1 MADENKPAFYPRVG
15 NIKAK
20 NFKPAKP
27 MPFIDDPRA
36 MELPQ
41 FGEVDVGVASQ
52 QNLELGRRMVERE
65 NQLRRQREADRSPLE
80 KAAGALEAVRFMGSA
95 LTQAINSLPT
105 RMVHGDKA
113 AEKFM
118 EERMFKPEQPL
129 AYEYVQ
135 DVGNFLDRLETEYKI
150 PPILPEAVALQYL
163 TGPATAQAARAAGKG
178 AVKAGMALERRME
191 PVVKG
196 ALEQGGLPRE
206 MVMAMGQGTQSN
218 VIKSERGNWVV
229 DPKMG
234 DLYSRAGYKPDL
246 EQTFAELQQRYTPES
261 MANFDPNVRANVERS
276 ISETG
281 NAIAL
286 DKWIDSNVKNYV
298 KNEMG
303 TPSDPIRL
311 FIEKREAEIN
321 AKFELDQQRA
331 QRIAD
336 RAEAEP
342 DPRRKANLTR
352 QSAQMMEEAEI
363 NRDMAMKH
371 KSHLPPDL
379 QNPETM
385 WTPEELA
392 RTRKLEGFPE
402 EEIGK
407 TKSSQMWEQMADESI
422 YPSKARD
429 IQQYPAQIAKRNEA
443 YLKLADFEAKV
454 DQKLRD
460 KFLKAGVDE
469 DVLNRYLQNTLIT
482 EKAEVVG
489 EAKLGRKLYENV
501 GPLPSNQHFLEYA
514 SQSNPWVSKL
524 DPNTSVYSGDI
535 SGLNF
540 GHIIDVLKQ
549 DLAEKR
555 IRPEQL
561 NKMSMEQA
569 VRRTAEYDLERAQ
582 AMREAQIKNM
592 SGFPTYKEYPE
603 GYRWVELTNP
613 NAVPEGYVLPEGMKL
628 DTIDHPRYGL
638 LHTVSDPKGITQIE
652 ATDSPESAL
661 LRFYNRRGGEGYK
674 SLEDALKY
682 EGDTMGHCVGGYCPD
697 VASGNTKI
705 YSLRDSRGEPHV
717 TVEVEGKPSWF
728 TKAENIPDPSGKY
741 KNFYELIDN
750 ERNELAKQKGG
761 FGNTGESFEDT
772 ANRLAQQYS
781 LENVPSIIQ
790 IKGKQNLRPIEKYD
804 PYTQDFVQSG
814 NWDRV
819 FDLQNTG
826 LIDVKKSMIPWP
838 SGTQAEQIDN
848 LVGGLEGGTK
858 TPKYKSGE
866 EFLNKAQQELN
877 KRYITQKEYDDWLL
891 KQLTPDAPPAPEMK
905 RGGKVSISNN
915 PDTMMLEL
923 GNKRMKEGG
932 SENDT
937 KPFFGGAGTKKYA
950 AAKKRAEQG
959 DVNTLQD
966 PRTYA
971 TVAGFFGERP
981 DEMGFSVMHPD
992 YQGVREAA
1000 DPAFYAGTALGVA
1013 PLMKVFK
1020 APAMALGRAG
1030 ERYAEKVVPQIMERG
1045 GVGAD
1050 MLGGLAQGTRSY
1062 AYLPHTEKSPNP
1074 LVGTRYKTQYVG
1086 NLAPKFDFDVQA
1098 EQGSS
1103 VMSNPWDLTS
1113 RGEKVLEV
1121 SDIPMSNQMITEGGH
1136 DFARDLANI
1145 QANIGGASGRQ
1156 IAERMQDR
1164 VNDATFANLFD
1175 KGTGRVFTMPST
1187 MDVKGS
1193 HFSTMPTDL
1202 VMDIF
1207 QQAGLKPKDVE
1218 RITDDLRS
1226 FVFETEKGKFKNAAP
1241 VGSPEFMLQL
1251 RQGGKGFSAGDLRK
1265 GLMDRMSQK
1274 EYQKML
1280 GFNIE
1285 DVYGAIGD
1293 QSLKGLPKG
1302 FVGNTMI
1309 ETSPFAGLKPAT
1321 HQSYDTA
1328 NMGKYAGSMPS
1339 MPLELM
1345 MPDLFRA
1352 IEINYL
1358 KDPRYRKLTPL
1369 QLRTMIVNTIEK
1381 RGNVISQPIN
1391 QRVVDNVMRYKQGL
1405 AQGHFKPND
1414 YDSIMEF
1421 MRRTGGYKDGG
1432 AVHKAEGGEITGDDL
1447 IIEERPL

>member
-41 FGEVDVGVASQ
+41 YGDVDLSQ
-52 QNLELGRRMVERE
+52 PTKANLELGRRMTQRDAD
-65 NQLRRQREADRSPLE
+65 LKRQQSADTSPLE
-80 KAAGALEAVRFMGSA
+80 KAAGALQTVRLMGSA

-105 RMVHGDKA
+105 RIAKGDAA
-113 AEKFM
+113 AEQFM
-118 EERMFKPEQPL
+118 QDRMYKPEQPL
-129 AYEYVQ
+129 AYEYAG
-135 DVGNFLDRLETEYKI
+135 DVGDFLEKLETQYKL

-163 TGPATAQAARAAGKG
+163 TGPATSQAMRTAGRGAEQAGRAI
-178 AVKAGMALERRME
+178 ERRME

-196 ALEQGGLPRE
+196 ALERGGLPRE
-206 MVMAMGQGTQSN
+206 MVLGMGANTQSS
-218 VIKSERGNWVV
+218 VIKPPNGNWFGTSLPESMAEFKRNTAGGN
-229 DPKMG
+229 DP
-234 DLYSRAGYKPDL
+234 
-246 EQTFAELQQRYTPES
+246 AEMLRQMRERYTPEAL
-261 MANFDPNVRANVERS
+261 ANMQEGSRANIADNFTQLEKDVALNNWVERNL
-276 ISETG
+276 T
-281 NAIAL
+281 
-286 DKWIDSNVKNYV
+286 NYV
-298 KNEMG
+298 KKQMATPEDPVRKLAEEGIVHIPSNEVG
-303 TPSDPIRL
+303 VNRYRAPEHRNRYGGEQLGQSEAARAWEDASDV
-311 FIEKREAEIN
+311 AIN
-321 AKFELDQQRA
+321 APKV
-331 QRIAD
+331 
-336 RAEAEP
+336 
-342 DPRRKANLTR
+342 
-352 QSAQMMEEAEI
+352 
-363 NRDMAMKH
+363 
-371 KSHLPPDL
+371 
-379 QNPETM
+379 
-385 WTPEELA
+385 
-392 RTRKLEGFPE
+392 
-402 EEIGK
+402 EEIISPGFISRNPYVEK
-407 TKSSQMWEQMADESI
+407 LSPDERIYGLNSPASYSQEIKGLGFDHI
-422 YPSKARD
+422 
-429 IQQYPAQIAKRNEA
+429 
-443 YLKLADFEAKV
+443 L
-454 DQKLRD
+454 
-460 KFLKAGVDE
+460 
-469 DVLNRYLQNTLIT
+469 DVLREDIT
-482 EKAEVVG
+482 
-489 EAKLGRKLYENV
+489 
-501 GPLPSNQHFLEYA
+501 
-514 SQSNPWVSKL
+514 
-524 DPNTSVYSGDI
+524 SG
-535 SGLNF
+535 
-540 GHIIDVLKQ
+540 
-549 DLAEKR
+549 R

-561 NKMSMEQA
+561 NKVSMEQA
-569 VRRTAEYDLERAQ
+569 VRRAYEYDQELVRKMNEARATSR
-582 AMREAQIKNM
+582 AELPVHKD
-592 SGFPTYKEYPE
+592 YPE
-603 GYRWVELTNP
+603 GFRWVQLNRP
-613 NAVPEGYVLPEGMKL
+613 
-628 DTIDHPRYGL
+628 
-638 LHTVSDPKGITQIE
+638 SDF
-652 ATDSPESAL
+652 SSES
-661 LRFYNRRGGEGYK
+661 
-674 SLEDALKY
+674 DA
-682 EGDTMGHCVGGYCPD
+682 MGHSVRGYEPPVGHPDWVEGSGDMGNLGYGYGGWEGIK
-697 VASGNTKI
+697 SGRAKV
-705 YSLRDSRGEPHV
+705 YSLIDSKGQPHV
-717 TVEVEGKPSWF
+717 TIE
-728 TKAENIPDPSGKY
+728 TKAPDLRSNYDELQPLQRQADLEADAQ
-741 KNFYELIDN
+741 NFQSFAEREKFADKRYQELK
-750 ERNELAKQKGG
+750 AQMMAQKKPEGDY
-761 FGNTGESFEDT
+761 TIT
-772 ANRLAQQYS
+772 
-781 LENVPSIIQ
+781 Q
-790 IKGKQNLRPIEKYD
+790 IKGKQNAAPKEDYL
-804 PYTQDFVQSG
+804 PYVQDFVKG
-814 NWDRV
+814 GKWADIRD
-819 FDLQNTG
+819 FKNTG
-826 LIDVKKSMIPWP
+826 LIREGDQIMTP
-838 SGTQAEQIDN
+838 AEH
-848 LVGGLEGGTK
+848 
-858 TPKYKSGE
+858 
-866 EFLNKAQQELN
+866 A
-877 KRYITQKEYDDWLL
+877 DWLL
-891 KQLTPDAPPAPEMK
+891 KELGADTYNELGLGAKPPVPPDLEGMK
-905 RGGKVSISNN
+905 RGGVVISNN

-932 SENDT
+932 SEDDT
-937 KPFFGGAGTKKYA
+937 KPYFGGAGTKKYA

-959 DVNTLQD
+959 DVNTLKD

-971 TVAGFFGERP
+971 TVAGFMGERP

-1030 ERYAEKVVPQIMERG
+1030 EKFAEKVVPQIMDRG
-1045 GVGAD
+1045 GLGAD
-1050 MLGGLAQGTRSY
+1050 LLSGLAQGTQSNV
-1062 AYLPHTEKSPNP
+1062 YLPHTLKKPDP
-1074 LVGTRYKTQYVG
+1074 TVGSRYKTQYVG
-1086 NLAPKFDFDVQA
+1086 NLAPKFDFDIQA

-1136 DFARDLANI
+1136 DFARDIANI
-1145 QANIGGASGRQ
+1145 KATIGGASGRQ

-1207 QQAGLKPKDVE
+1207 QQRGLKPKEVE
-1218 RITDDLRS
+1218 RITDDLRT

-1265 GLMDRMSQK
+1265 GLMDRMSK
-1274 EYQKML
+1274 SEYQQML
-1280 GFNIE
+1280 GYNIE

-1432 AVHKAEGGEITGDDL
+1432 SVKKPTGGVKQPAAYIDGNEFVEAAQKYGIRDSMNNLNMIVNLVNKGLTVDDAARQVADSGMHKAEGGEVSGDDL
-1447 IIEERPL
+1447 IIEERLL

>member
-15 NIKAK
+15 RNIAK
-20 NFKPAKP
+20 NFRSAQPA
-27 MPFIDDPRA
+27 PFINDPRA

-41 FGEVDVGVASQ
+41 YGDVDLSQ
-52 QNLELGRRMVERE
+52 PTKANLELGRRMTQRDAD
-65 NQLRRQREADRSPLE
+65 LKRQQSADTSPLE
-80 KAAGALEAVRFMGSA
+80 KAAGALQTVRLMGSA

-105 RMVHGDKA
+105 RMVHGDAA
-113 AEKFM
+113 AEKFI
-118 EERMFKPEQPL
+118 EDRMYKPEQPL
-129 AYEYVQ
+129 AYEYAG
-135 DVGNFLDRLETEYKI
+135 DVGDFLEKLETQYKL

-163 TGPATAQAARAAGKG
+163 TGPATSQAMRTAGRGAEQTGRAI
-178 AVKAGMALERRME
+178 ERRME

-196 ALEQGGLPRE
+196 ALERGGLPRE

-218 VIKSERGNWVV
+218 IMKREGGNWLNNLT
-229 DPKMG
+229 DP
-234 DLYSRAGYKPDL
+234 SL
-246 EQTFAELQQRYTPES
+246 ERLKTRTGANNDPAETLRQVRERFTPEEIEALPENS
-261 MANFDPNVRANVERS
+261 RQNVINGIAQLERDV
-276 ISETG
+276 
-281 NAIAL
+281 AL
-286 DKWIDSNVKNYV
+286 NNWIDSNLSRYV

-311 FIEKREAEIN
+311 LIEKREDEIT
-321 AKFELDQQRA
+321 AKFALDQQRA

-336 RAEAEP
+336 RAQAEP
-342 DPRRKANLTR
+342 DSRRKANLTR
-352 QSAQMMEEAEI
+352 QSAQMMEDAEM

-379 QNPETM
+379 QNPDTM
-385 WTPEELA
+385 WTPEYLA
-392 RTRKLEGFPE
+392 ETRKRQGFPE
-402 EEIGK
+402 EETGK
-407 TKSSQMWEQMADESI
+407 TRASQMWEQMADETI
-422 YPSKARD
+422 YPANVGEIQGHPANMARR
-429 IQQYPAQIAKRNEA
+429 AEA

-469 DVLNRYLQNTLIT
+469 DVLNRYLQNTLVT
-482 EKAEVVG
+482 EKADVVG
-489 EAKLGRKLYENV
+489 ESELGRKLFNDV
-501 GPLPSNQHFLEYA
+501 GSLPSNLQFLDEA
-514 SQSNPWVSKL
+514 SSKNPWISKL
-524 DPNTSVYSGDI
+524 DPKDTVYSGNVG
-535 SGLNF
+535 GLNF
-540 GHIIDVLKQ
+540 DHVLDVLKE
-549 DLAEKR
+549 DLAAGR

-569 VRRTAEYDLERAQ
+569 VRRTAEYDLELAKKMNADRAS
-582 AMREAQIKNM
+582 ARADL
-592 SGFPTYKEYPE
+592 PVYKEYPE
-603 GYRWVELTNP
+603 GYKWVQLNRPSDFAAESD
-613 NAVPEGYVLPEGMKL
+613 AMGHSVRGYEPPRG
-628 DTIDHPRYGL
+628 HPDWTDASGDYGYSSYGL
-638 LHTVSDPKGITQIE
+638 
-652 ATDSPESAL
+652 
-661 LRFYNRRGGEGYK
+661 GGWDAIK
-674 SLEDALKY
+674 SGDAK
-682 EGDTMGHCVGGYCPD
+682 V
-697 VASGNTKI
+697 
-705 YSLRDSRGEPHV
+705 YSLVDAKGEPHV
-717 TVEVEGKPSWF
+717 TIEVGKNRKQLSRDDLLPYREAALEEAKKLPNGY
-728 TKAENIPDPSGKY
+728 TDYDLNDIEIRMARENLPPYIK
-741 KNFYELIDN
+741 
-750 ERNELAKQKGG
+750 
-761 FGNTGESFEDT
+761 
-772 ANRLAQQYS
+772 
-781 LENVPSIIQ
+781 Q
-790 IKGKQNLRPIEKYD
+790 IKGKGNDRPINKYD
-804 PYTQDFVQSG
+804 PYTQDFVTGG
-814 NWDRV
+814 NWEFVD
-819 FDLQNTG
+819 DLQNTG
-826 LIDVKKSMIPWP
+826 LKPIDKVPERARFESAGMKLPKYL
-838 SGTQAEQIDN
+838 TDAEHEN
-848 LVGGLEGGTK
+848 LINEYMKLTSHPPDLDFMHKAYGFPKPDVPPDLEGM
-858 TPKYKSGE
+858 
-866 EFLNKAQQELN
+866 
-877 KRYITQKEYDDWLL
+877 R
-891 KQLTPDAPPAPEMK
+891 
-905 RGGKVSISNN
+905 RGGVVISNN

-932 SENDT
+932 SEDDT
-937 KPFFGGAGTKKYA
+937 KPYFGGAGTKKYA

-959 DVNTLQD
+959 DVNTLKD
-966 PRTYA
+966 PKTYA
-971 TVAGFFGERP
+971 AVAGLMGERP
-981 DEMGFSVMHPD
+981 DEMGFSVLHPD

-1030 ERYAEKVVPQIMERG
+1030 EKYAEKVVPQIMDRG
-1045 GVGAD
+1045 GIGAD
-1050 MLGGLAQGTRSY
+1050 ILGGLAQGTQSNV
-1062 AYLPHTEKSPNP
+1062 YLPHTLKKPDP
-1074 LVGTRYKTQYVG
+1074 TVGSRYKTQYVG
-1086 NLAPKFDFDVQA
+1086 NLAPKFDFDIQA

-1136 DFARDLANI
+1136 DFARDIANI
-1145 QANIGGASGRQ
+1145 KATIGGASGRQ

-1207 QQAGLKPKDVE
+1207 QQRGLKPKEVE
-1218 RITDDLRS
+1218 RITDDLRT

-1265 GLMDRMSQK
+1265 GLMDRMSK
-1274 EYQKML
+1274 SEYQQML
-1280 GFNIE
+1280 GYNIE

-1293 QSLKGLPKG
+1293 QALKGLPKG

-1432 AVHKAEGGEITGDDL
+1432 SVKKPTGAVKQPAAYIDGNEFVEAAQKYGIRDSMNNLNMIVNLVNKGLTVDDAARQVADSGMHKAEGGEVTGDDL

>member
-15 NIKAK
+15 RNIAK
-20 NFKPAKP
+20 NFRSAQPA
-27 MPFIDDPRA
+27 PFVNDPRA

-41 FGEVDVGVASQ
+41 FGDIDLSQ
-52 QNLELGRRMVERE
+52 PTQSNLEMGRRMTQRDAD
-65 NQLRRQREADRSPLE
+65 LKRQQSADTSPLE
-80 KAAGALEAVRFMGSA
+80 KAAGALQTVRLMGSA

-105 RMVHGDKA
+105 RIAKGDAA
-113 AEKFM
+113 AEQFM
-118 EERMFKPEQPL
+118 QDRMYKPEQPL
-129 AYEYVQ
+129 AYEYAG
-135 DVGNFLDRLETEYKI
+135 DVGEFLDRLETQYKL

-163 TGPATAQAARAAGKG
+163 TGPATSQAMRTAGRGAEQAGRAI
-178 AVKAGMALERRME
+178 ERRME
-191 PVVKG
+191 PVVRG

-206 MVMAMGQGTQSN
+206 MVLAMGQGTQSN
-218 VIKSERGNWVV
+218 IMKREGGNWLNNLT
-229 DPKMG
+229 DP
-234 DLYSRAGYKPDL
+234 SL
-246 EQTFAELQQRYTPES
+246 ERLKTRTGANNDPAETLRQVRERFTPEEIEALPENS
-261 MANFDPNVRANVERS
+261 RQNVINGIAQLERDV
-276 ISETG
+276 
-281 NAIAL
+281 AL
-286 DKWIDSNVKNYV
+286 NNWIDSNLSRYV

-311 FIEKREAEIN
+311 LIEKREAEIL
-321 AKFELDQQRA
+321 AKFDLDQQRA

-352 QSAQMMEEAEI
+352 QSAQMMEDAEM

-379 QNPETM
+379 QNPDTM
-385 WTPEELA
+385 WTPEYLA
-392 RTRKLEGFPE
+392 ETRKRQGFPE
-402 EEIGK
+402 EETGK
-407 TKSSQMWEQMADESI
+407 TKSSQMWEQMADETI
-422 YPSKARD
+422 YPANVGE
-429 IQQYPAQIAKRNEA
+429 IQSHPANMERRAEA

-469 DVLNRYLQNTLIT
+469 DVLNRYLQNTLVT
-482 EKAEVVG
+482 EKGDVVG
-489 EAKLGRKLYENV
+489 ESELGHKLFNDV
-501 GPLPSNQHFLEYA
+501 GSLPSNLQFLDEA
-514 SQSNPWVSKL
+514 SSKNPWISKL
-524 DPNTSVYSGDI
+524 DPKDTVYSGNVG
-535 SGLNF
+535 GLNF
-540 GHIIDVLKQ
+540 DHVLDVLKE
-549 DLAEKR
+549 DLATGR
-555 IRPEQL
+555 IRPEQM

-569 VRRTAEYDLERAQ
+569 VRRTAEYDLELAKKMNADRAS
-582 AMREAQIKNM
+582 ARADL
-592 SGFPTYKEYPE
+592 PVYKEYPE
-603 GYRWVELTNP
+603 GYKWVQLNRPSDFAAESD
-613 NAVPEGYVLPEGMKL
+613 AMGHSVRGYEPPRG
-628 DTIDHPRYGL
+628 HPDWTDASGDYGYSSYGL
-638 LHTVSDPKGITQIE
+638 
-652 ATDSPESAL
+652 
-661 LRFYNRRGGEGYK
+661 GGWDAIK
-674 SLEDALKY
+674 SGDAK
-682 EGDTMGHCVGGYCPD
+682 V
-697 VASGNTKI
+697 
-705 YSLRDSRGEPHV
+705 YSLVDAKGEPHV
-717 TVEVEGKPSWF
+717 TIEVGKNRKQLSRDDLLPYREAALEEAKKLPNGY
-728 TKAENIPDPSGKY
+728 TDYDLNDIEIRMARENLPPYIK
-741 KNFYELIDN
+741 
-750 ERNELAKQKGG
+750 
-761 FGNTGESFEDT
+761 
-772 ANRLAQQYS
+772 
-781 LENVPSIIQ
+781 Q
-790 IKGKQNLRPIEKYD
+790 IKGKGNDRPINKYD
-804 PYTQDFVQSG
+804 PYTQDFVTGG
-814 NWDRV
+814 NWEFVD
-819 FDLQNTG
+819 DLQNTG
-826 LIDVKKSMIPWP
+826 LIEQHSLDRKIAKDVLGLNLPKYVTPQEAKDYMILDVNRHHT
-838 SGTQAEQIDN
+838 GAKN
-848 LVGGLEGGTK
+848 LEIPESLNKYKIQLETPPDVQPDVLPDVPPDLEG
-858 TPKYKSGE
+858 
-866 EFLNKAQQELN
+866 
-877 KRYITQKEYDDWLL
+877 
-891 KQLTPDAPPAPEMK
+891 MK

-915 PDTMMLEL
+915 PDTMMMEL

-932 SENDT
+932 SEDDT
-937 KPFFGGAGTKKYA
+937 KPYFGGAGTKKYA
-950 AAKKRAEQG
+950 AAKKRAEEVEPIKERFPKTSAAVMG
-959 DVNTLQD
+959 LTG
-966 PRTYA
+966 T
-971 TVAGFFGERP
+971 RP
-981 DEMGFSVMHPD
+981 DEMGFSVLDPEYKEIMD
-992 YQGVREAA
+992 VA
-1000 DPAFYAGTALGVA
+1000 DPAFYAGTALGIA
-1013 PLMKVFK
+1013 PLGK
-1020 APAMALGRAG
+1020 ALNAPFAAIGKALEPAVGRFVT
-1030 ERYAEKVVPQIMERG
+1030 KTMERG
-1045 GVGAD
+1045 GLGAD
-1050 MLGGLAQGTRSY
+1050 ILTDMGRGTRSY

-1074 LVGTRYKTQYVG
+1074 LVGTRYKTQHVG

-1145 QANIGGASGRQ
+1145 KATIGGASGRQ

-1207 QQAGLKPKDVE
+1207 QQRGLKPKEVE
-1218 RITDDLRS
+1218 RITDDLRT
-1226 FVFETEKGKFKNAAP
+1226 FVFETEKGKFRNAAP

-1265 GLMDRMSQK
+1265 GLMDRMSK
-1274 EYQKML
+1274 SEYQKML

-1293 QSLKGLPKG
+1293 QALKGLPKG

-1432 AVHKAEGGEITGDDL
+1432 AVHKAEGGEVSGDDL
-1447 IIEERPL
+1447 ILEERPL

>member
-1 MADENKPAFYPRVG
+1 
-15 NIKAK
+15 
-20 NFKPAKP
+20 
-27 MPFIDDPRA
+27 
-36 MELPQ
+36 MELP
-41 FGEVDVGVASQ
+41 FEYGDVLPTRE
-52 QNLELGRRMVERE
+52 NLELDRRRGVRIADLER
-65 NQLRRQREADRSPLE
+65 QKSADTSPLE
-80 KAAGALEAVRFMGSA
+80 KAAGALQAVRLMGSA
-95 LTQAINSLPT
+95 LTQSINSLPT
-105 RMVHGDKA
+105 RLVHGDKA

-118 EERMFKPEQPL
+118 EERMYKPEQPL
-129 AYEYVQ
+129 AYEYAG
-135 DVGNFLDRLETEYKI
+135 DVGNFLEKLETEYKI
-150 PPILPEAVALQYL
+150 PPMLPEAVALQYL
-163 TGPATAQAARAAGKG
+163 TGPATSQAMRTAGRG
-178 AVKAGMALERRME
+178 AEQVGRKLESAME

-196 ALEQGGLPRE
+196 ALERGGLPRE
-206 MVMAMGQGTQSN
+206 MVLAMGQGTQSN

-261 MANFDPNVRANVERS
+261 MANFDPNVRAHVERS

-385 WTPEELA
+385 WTPEDLA

-469 DVLNRYLQNTLIT
+469 DVLNKYLQNTLIT
-482 EKAEVVG
+482 EKADVVG
-489 EAKLGRKLYENV
+489 EAELGRKLYENV

-592 SGFPTYKEYPE
+592 SGFPTHKEYPE

-661 LRFYNRRGGEGYK
+661 LRFYNRKGGEGYK

-697 VASGNTKI
+697 VASGRSKI

-717 TVEVEGKPSWF
+717 TVEVEPTPSWF
-728 TKAENIPDPSGKY
+728 TRAEKVPDPSGQHR
-741 KNFYELIDN
+741 NFGDLILN
-750 ERNELAKQKGG
+750 ERDRLAKEKGG
-761 FGNTGESFEDT
+761 YGNLGESYEDT
-772 ANRLAQQYS
+772 ANRLAQQYQLDNS
-781 LENVPSIIQ
+781 PRIAQ

-804 PYTQDFVQSG
+804 PYTQDFVKSG
-814 NWDRV
+814 SWSDV
-819 FDLQNTG
+819 GDLKNTG
-826 LIDVKKSMIPWP
+826 LRPIDTVPERARFESAGMKLPKYVTDADHEALINEYLKLTSHPPDLDFMHKAYGFPKP
-838 SGTQAEQIDN
+838 DVPPN
-848 LVGGLEGGTK
+848 LEGM
-858 TPKYKSGE
+858 
-866 EFLNKAQQELN
+866 KA
-877 KRYITQKEYDDWLL
+877 
-891 KQLTPDAPPAPEMK
+891 
-905 RGGKVSISNN
+905 GGKVSISNN
-915 PDTMMLEL
+915 PDTMMMEL

-932 SENDT
+932 SEDDT

-959 DVNTLQD
+959 DVNTLRD
-966 PRTYA
+966 PKTYA

-1030 ERYAEKVVPQIMERG
+1030 EKYAEKVVPQIMERG

-1050 MLGGLAQGTRSY
+1050 MLGGLAQGTRSNI
-1062 AYLPHTEKSPNP
+1062 YLPHTPQKPDPN
-1074 LVGTRYKTQYVG
+1074 VGSRYKTQHVG
-1086 NLAPKFDFDVQA
+1086 NLAPKREFDIEANQD
-1098 EQGSS
+1098 SS
-1103 VMSNPWDLTS
+1103 VMANPWDLTS

-1121 SDIPMSNQMITEGGH
+1121 SDTPMINPIVTEGGH

-1145 QANIGGASGRQ
+1145 QDTIGGASGRQ

-1164 VNDATFANLFD
+1164 VNDAYFANMMD
-1175 KGTGRVFTMPST
+1175 KGSGRVFTMPST
-1187 MDVKGS
+1187 MDYTGS
-1193 HFSTMPTDL
+1193 NYSTMPTD
-1202 VMDIF
+1202 VIMDF
-1207 QQAGLKPKDVE
+1207 FKQAELKPKDVN
-1218 RITDDLRS
+1218 RITDDLRT
-1226 FVFETEKGKFKNAAP
+1226 FMFETERGKFKNAAP
-1241 VGSPEFMLQL
+1241 VGSPDFMRQL
-1251 RQGGKGFSAGDLRK
+1251 REGGEGFSAGDLRK
-1265 GLMDRMSQK
+1265 GFMDRMSK
-1274 EYQKML
+1274 AEYQKML
-1280 GFNIE
+1280 GYNIE
-1285 DVYGAIGD
+1285 DVYAAIHD
-1293 QSLKGLPKG
+1293 PALKGVPKG

-1309 ETSPFAGLKPAT
+1309 ETSPFAEIRPST
-1321 HQSYDTA
+1321 HQSYDSA
-1328 NMGKYAGSMPS
+1328 NAGKYAGSMPS
-1339 MPLELM
+1339 MPIELM
-1345 MPDLFRA
+1345 MPDLY
-1352 IEINYL
+1352 EYL
-1358 KDPRYRKLTPL
+1358 ERQVLSSPKPTYKNMTPN
-1369 QLRTMIVNTIEK
+1369 QIRTMIINMIEK
-1381 RGNVISQPIN
+1381 RGSVISQPIN
-1391 QRVVDNVMRYKQGL
+1391 QRVVDNVMRYKEGL
-1405 AQGHFKPND
+1405 KQGHFKPND
-1414 YDSIMEF
+1414 YESIMEF

-1432 AVHKAEGGEITGDDL
+1432 AVHKAEGGEVSGDDL
-1447 IIEERPL
+1447 ILEERPL